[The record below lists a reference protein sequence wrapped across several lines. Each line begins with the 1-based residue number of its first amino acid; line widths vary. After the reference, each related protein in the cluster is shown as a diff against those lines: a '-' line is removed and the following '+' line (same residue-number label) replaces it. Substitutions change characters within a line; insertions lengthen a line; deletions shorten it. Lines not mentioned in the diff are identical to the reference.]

1 MDGYKTNAKGH
12 LVPIEQIEEVDL
24 LRDDFVRKAIT
35 GAMELSGDI
44 ATFKKQMT
52 GDMDAFLDLSS
63 EKYGVKL
70 GGAKGN
76 IQLKS
81 FDGKYMLTREVAE
94 RIEFDERL
102 QAAKILVDKCLREW
116 TKFSPSEVQALITD
130 AFQVDKKGK
139 INTRRVLGLRKL
151 KIEHPEWQQA
161 MQAIG
166 DAITVTDS
174 SVYHRFY
181 ERDENGKYQQIQVD
195 FASINTQP

>member
-1 MDGYKTNAKGH
+1 MEGYKQNAKGH
-12 LVPIEQIEEVDL
+12 LVPVEQIQEVDL
-24 LRDDFVRKAIT
+24 LRDEFVLKAVS
-35 GAMELSGDI
+35 AAKEMSENLD
-44 ATFKKQMT
+44 TFKVELA
-52 GDMDAFLDLSS
+52 GDMAAFLDLSA
-63 EKYGVKL
+63 EQYGVKL

-81 FDGKYMLTREVAE
+81 FDGKYMVERSIDE

-102 QAAKILVDKCLREW
+102 QTAKVLVDKCLREW
-116 TKFSPSEVQALITD
+116 TKFSPSEVQALIAD

-174 SVYHRFY
+174 CEYHRFY
-181 ERDENGKYQQIQVD
+181 ERDGNGKYQQINLN
-195 FASINTQP
+195 FASI

>member
-1 MDGYKTNAKGH
+1 MEGYKANAKGH
-12 LVPIEQIEEVDL
+12 LVPEAQIEEVDL
-24 LRDDFVRKAIT
+24 LRDEFVLKAVQ
-35 GAMELSGDI
+35 AAKEMSDDL
-44 ATFKKQMT
+44 AHFKAQMT
-52 GDMDAFLDLSS
+52 GDMDAFLDLSA

-70 GGAKGN
+70 GGTKGN

-81 FDGKYMLTREVAE
+81 FDGRYMITREVAE
-94 RIEFDERL
+94 RIEFNERL

-116 TKFSPSEVQALITD
+116 TKFSPSEVQALIVD

-166 DAITVTDS
+166 DAIMVTDS
-174 SVYHRFY
+174 CIYHRFY
-181 ERDENGKYQQIQVD
+181 ERDEHGKYQLIQVD
-195 FASINTQP
+195 FASI